1 VPEFISVS
9 PPSGIQFFYS
19 AAKAWRILMKRKMLS
34 VVLALALS
42 PFVTIP
48 AVAAIDLQ
56 ADLNRIVAGINRF
69 DANSAT
75 SSSVSTMADVKRIFS
90 NNAAILREIK
100 DANAAFKRDL
110 NSAKRQIPSR
120 DTKDSPA
127 FNTLMNLTKG
137 YEEWLKYQNINQS
150 SAQKCINNARSSF
163 SSFSNCSIGIL
174 PRTMENERIG
184 RQKLQSAWNAWK
196 QWQVKY
202 GYA

>member
-1 VPEFISVS
+1 
-9 PPSGIQFFYS
+9 
-19 AAKAWRILMKRKMLS
+19 MKRKIL
-34 VVLALALS
+34 VFLLALS
-42 PFVTIP
+42 FSPFITTP

-69 DANSAT
+69 DANSAA
-75 SSSVSTMADVKRIFS
+75 SSSIRTISDVKRTFS

-100 DANAAFKRDL
+100 EANAAFKRSL
-110 NSAKRQIPSR
+110 NSAKRQIPTR

-137 YEEWLKYQNINQS
+137 YEEWLRYQNMNQS
-150 SAQKCINNARSSF
+150 NAQKCINNAGSSFISF
-163 SSFSNCSIGIL
+163 SSCSIELL

-184 RQKLQSAWNAWK
+184 RQKLQTAWNAWK
-196 QWQVKY
+196 QWQIKY

>member
-1 VPEFISVS
+1 
-9 PPSGIQFFYS
+9 
-19 AAKAWRILMKRKMLS
+19 MKRKLLS
-34 VVLALALS
+34 MILVLGLS
-42 PFVTIP
+42 PFTISP
-48 AVAAIDLQ
+48 AFAGIDLQ
-56 ADLNRIVAGINRF
+56 ADLNRIVAAINQF

-75 SSSVSTMADVKRIFS
+75 SSTVSTMADIKRIFS
-90 NNAAILREIK
+90 NNASILREIG

-137 YEEWLKYQNINQS
+137 YEEWLKYQNMDQAAS
-150 SAQKCINNARSSF
+150 QKCINSAGSSL
-163 SSFSNCSIGIL
+163 STYMICAISLL
-174 PRTMENERIG
+174 PKAAEHERIG
-184 RQKLQSAWNAWK
+184 RQKLQAAWNAWK

>member
-1 VPEFISVS
+1 M
-9 PPSGIQFFYS
+9 
-19 AAKAWRILMKRKMLS
+19 RRKLVS
-34 VVLALALS
+34 VVLALALF
-42 PFVTIP
+42 PFGTTP

-100 DANAAFKRDL
+100 EANAAFKRDL

-127 FNTLMNLTKG
+127 FNTLMNLTRG

-150 SAQKCINNARSSF
+150 SAQTCINNARSSF

-184 RQKLQSAWNAWK
+184 RQKLQTAWNAWK
-196 QWQVKY
+196 Q
-202 GYA
+202 

>member
-1 VPEFISVS
+1 
-9 PPSGIQFFYS
+9 
-19 AAKAWRILMKRKMLS
+19 MKRKILS
-34 VVLALALS
+34 LLLVFLLS
-42 PFVTIP
+42 PLTTIS

-69 DANSAT
+69 DANSAAA
-75 SSSVSTMADVKRIFS
+75 SSVSTMTDVKRIFS

-110 NSAKRQIPSR
+110 YSAKKQIPSR

-137 YEEWLKYQNINQS
+137 YEEWIKYQNMNQS

-163 SSFSNCSIGIL
+163 SSFSSCSIGIL
-174 PRTMENERIG
+174 PRTIENERIG
-184 RQKLQSAWNAWK
+184 RQKLQSAWDAWK
-196 QWQVKY
+196 IWQVKY
-202 GYA
+202 GHA

>member
-1 VPEFISVS
+1 
-9 PPSGIQFFYS
+9 
-19 AAKAWRILMKRKMLS
+19 MKRKKFS
-34 VVLALALS
+34 FFLALALS
-42 PFVTIP
+42 PFVTTS
-48 AVAAIDLQ
+48 ALAAIDLQ
-56 ADLNRIVAGINRF
+56 ADLNRIVAGINQF
-69 DANSAT
+69 DANSAA

-127 FNTLMNLTKG
+127 FGTLMNLTKG

-150 SAQKCINNARSSF
+150 NAERCINNAKSSF
-163 SSFSNCSIGIL
+163 SSFSSCSIGIL

-184 RQKLQSAWNAWK
+184 RQKLQTAWNAWK
-196 QWQVKY
+196 QWQTKY
-202 GYA
+202 GYS

>member
-1 VPEFISVS
+1 
-9 PPSGIQFFYS
+9 
-19 AAKAWRILMKRKMLS
+19 MKRKILLL
-34 VVLALALS
+34 VLAFMLS
-42 PFVTIP
+42 PFATSP
-48 AVAAIDLQ
+48 SVAAIDLQ

-69 DANSAT
+69 DANSAA
-75 SSSVSTMADVKRIFS
+75 SSSASTMADVKRIFS

-120 DTKDSPA
+120 DTKESPA

-150 SAQKCINNARSSF
+150 SAQKCINNAGSSF
-163 SSFSNCSIGIL
+163 SSFSSCSIGIL

-184 RQKLQSAWNAWK
+184 RQKLQAAWNAWK
-196 QWQVKY
+196 RWQVKY
-202 GYA
+202 GHA